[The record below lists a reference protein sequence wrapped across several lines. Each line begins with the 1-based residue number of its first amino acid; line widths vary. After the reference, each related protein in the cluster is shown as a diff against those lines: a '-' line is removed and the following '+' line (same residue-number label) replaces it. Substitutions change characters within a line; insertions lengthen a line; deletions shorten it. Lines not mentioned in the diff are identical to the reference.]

1 MRAVGGTGFFD
12 AVELFA
18 DDAVDRL
25 RHYAETAPDRPLVG
39 FWDEDEIANRFP

>member
-1 MRAVGGTGFFD
+1 
-12 AVELFA
+12 
-18 DDAVDRL
+18 L